1 MPVELLTAFDWCW
14 CHESLCRVLV
24 RVWEFVGIFDHNN
37 WIFFVVL
44 YSCYL
49 MGKMKSEANTLYE
62 LLLHFSMKNMRI
74 VFNNIYSKKRAMR
87 CFKML
92 FIIGV
97 FGFFESIQIPFRIF
111 DISLPQDQTRCVYFL
126 CHKDMPLI
134 YTLYQIYFWELL
146 QGSIIRV
153 DTHQALISRWI
164 WGNFCWLLTFVV
176 LESICK
182 C

>member
-97 FGFFESIQIPFRIF
+97 LGFLIMLGDFHVFSNTGFFICLMHLILTAI
-111 DISLPQDQTRCVYFL
+111 ICCVIAIN
-126 CHKDMPLI
+126 CCD
-134 YTLYQIYFWELL
+134 
-146 QGSIIRV
+146 
-153 DTHQALISRWI
+153 
-164 WGNFCWLLTFVV
+164 WLM
-176 LESICK
+176 
-182 C
+182 